1 MAEETKYMD
10 LSNMASMPYG
20 PFQPGS
26 GFGVYDNFEEDF
38 GLENFLN
45 QQNKDRVEMA
55 AWQIQ
60 QSRGLDSVALG
71 EVASI
76 ITPYG
81 PGLSVEQLLEVI
93 DEFPGISAGLN
104 LETDADILEDADMLY
119 GQKAFN
125 QAYDYLETESA
136 SQGVDV
142 NNLNVTNLGKFAN
155 WIGKNVYDPLK
166 DAFTTSPEEEFQEL
180 AKERNPFGQITMP
193 FGSARTIGGE
203 FEGDEE
209 AALEGYLFGK
219 NIFDATAKTI
229 NSQQNTDELDRQNL
243 LAQAQLLQTGAV
255 RNETAADIAALS
267 ADRASMDS
275 NEQIG
280 LILDDIFAEEGAI
293 SLENYISDR
302 SNYDSGELS
311 QDAVKEWLDNLG
323 TDVGTTGAAFD
334 TYVGL
339 QQGFDSA
346 FPTTTVSGGPGGA
359 QMTGGQAAGGPMGT
373 TTGGTATGTGSTQGV
388 MGGNVMGSNVGAG
401 TTGAT
406 TTGTGTP
413 STTVFNDNIN
423 QSGALITTN
432 PVKRPGEEGFIP
444 TNMDDW
450 ELDENIK
457 RVRREEQEALLNAY
471 VDSQASLG
479 DYYEGDPFYA
489 GMTTDALDDGESD
502 TPMAISPDR
511 ATQRPSTQGPMGG
524 NVMGTTT
531 SDDGSIGIIPS
542 QQTGMNPYQAQ
553 FQGTTG
559 QALVNQASADALIN
573 AQLQEALGRNIERQF
588 TDPQRFSQ
596 FAMETTAP
604 GSRLRQA
611 LFGLQPRLTQ
621 EYYLSGAG
629 LLPRYGSATTSPQS
643 FTDFLSGY
651 GQADPAT
658 NRFTTR
664 ELAQQVGNV
673 IGMTEP
679 EFLQYSTGLDPN
691 ELARQQIYRQAY
703 SADAQAAENQ
713 ANLARYLAT
722 QRPGGGAYGGVY
734 GRALGSTVDEL
745 SRMYGLGSQ
754 STDNFLNY
762 YLQQTNRKPQTQMG
776 GI

>member
-60 QSRGLDSVALG
+60 KARGLDSVALQ
-71 EVASI
+71 EVASMM
-76 ITPYG
+76 TPYG

-93 DEFPGISAGLN
+93 DEFPGVSAGLN
-104 LETDADILEDADMLY
+104 LEIDADILEDADMLY

-180 AKERNPFGQITMP
+180 AKEGNLAGRIITP
-193 FGSARTIGGE
+193 FGSAQATGGE

-209 AALEGYLFGK
+209 AALEGYFFGT

-243 LAQAQLLQTGAV
+243 LAEAQLLQTGAV

-302 SNYDSGELS
+302 SNYDNGELS
-311 QDAVKEWLDNLG
+311 QDAVKEWLGNLG

-359 QMTGGQAAGGPMGT
+359 QMTGGQASGGPMGT
-373 TTGGTATGTGSTQGV
+373 ATGGTATGTGSAQGV

-432 PVKRPGEEGFIP
+432 PVKRPGEEGFVP

-511 ATQRPSTQGPMGG
+511 VTTQRPEIRTRQIDD
-524 NVMGTTT
+524 TF
-531 SDDGSIGIIPS
+531 DDGSIGIIPR

-559 QALVNQASADALIN
+559 QASAQDVENLMQASFDADAYKDPSDLYSAEEQLRQYIM
-573 AQLQEALGRNIERQF
+573 AQ
-588 TDPQRFSQ
+588 
-596 FAMETTAP
+596 TAP
-604 GSRLRQA
+604 GSRLRDA
-611 LFGLQPRLTQ
+611 VWSMRDPLLQQ
-621 EYYLSGAG
+621 YYLTGEG
-629 LLPRYGSATTSPQS
+629 IDPRYAGGTGVRRTFADFMKGPQLTGQQLRDLAQETTSYLG
-643 FTDFLSGY
+643 LSGDELYDRY
-651 GQADPAT
+651 GQ
-658 NRFTTR
+658 
-664 ELAQQVGNV
+664 
-673 IGMTEP
+673 GMTN
-679 EFLQYSTGLDPN
+679 QD
-691 ELARQQIYRQAY
+691 LARISSLRQTYGGKAG
-703 SADAQAAENQ
+703 QGNR
-713 ANLARYLAT
+713 LALATALAT
-722 QRPGGGAYGGVY
+722 QRGDGGFYGGRL
-734 GRALGSTVDEL
+734 GQAIGSTLGEL
-745 SRMYGLGSQ
+745 QAAYQSRNPFGG
-754 STDNFLNY
+754 DAGNFLNY

>member
-38 GLENFLN
+38 GLEDFLN

-180 AKERNPFGQITMP
+180 AKERNPFGRITMP
-193 FGSARTIGGE
+193 FGTARTIGGE

-229 NSQQNTDELDRQNL
+229 NSQKNTDELDRQNL

-323 TDVGTTGAAFD
+323 TDVGTTGAR
-334 TYVGL
+334 
-339 QQGFDSA
+339 
-346 FPTTTVSGGPGGA
+346 
-359 QMTGGQAAGGPMGT
+359 
-373 TTGGTATGTGSTQGV
+373 
-388 MGGNVMGSNVGAG
+388 
-401 TTGAT
+401 
-406 TTGTGTP
+406 
-413 STTVFNDNIN
+413 
-423 QSGALITTN
+423 LIL
-432 PVKRPGEEGFIP
+432 
-444 TNMDDW
+444 M
-450 ELDENIK
+450 
-457 RVRREEQEALLNAY
+457 
-471 VDSQASLG
+471 
-479 DYYEGDPFYA
+479 
-489 GMTTDALDDGESD
+489 
-502 TPMAISPDR
+502 
-511 ATQRPSTQGPMGG
+511 
-524 NVMGTTT
+524 
-531 SDDGSIGIIPS
+531 
-542 QQTGMNPYQAQ
+542 
-553 FQGTTG
+553 
-559 QALVNQASADALIN
+559 
-573 AQLQEALGRNIERQF
+573 
-588 TDPQRFSQ
+588 
-596 FAMETTAP
+596 
-604 GSRLRQA
+604 
-611 LFGLQPRLTQ
+611 
-621 EYYLSGAG
+621 
-629 LLPRYGSATTSPQS
+629 
-643 FTDFLSGY
+643 
-651 GQADPAT
+651 
-658 NRFTTR
+658 
-664 ELAQQVGNV
+664 
-673 IGMTEP
+673 
-679 EFLQYSTGLDPN
+679 
-691 ELARQQIYRQAY
+691 
-703 SADAQAAENQ
+703 
-713 ANLARYLAT
+713 
-722 QRPGGGAYGGVY
+722 
-734 GRALGSTVDEL
+734 
-745 SRMYGLGSQ
+745 
-754 STDNFLNY
+754 
-762 YLQQTNRKPQTQMG
+762 
-776 GI
+776 

>member
-60 QSRGLDSVALG
+60 KARGLDSVALG

-81 PGLSVEQLLEVI
+81 IGLSVEQLLEVI
-93 DEFPGISAGLN
+93 DEFPGVSAGLN
-104 LETDADILEDADMLY
+104 LEIDADILEDADMLY

-166 DAFTTSPEEEFQEL
+166 DVFTTSPEEEFQEL
-180 AKERNPFGQITMP
+180 AKERNPFGRITMP

-209 AALEGYLFGK
+209 SALEGYLFGK

-243 LAQAQLLQTGAV
+243 LAEAQLLQTGAV

-302 SNYDSGELS
+302 SNYDNGELS
-311 QDAVKEWLDNLG
+311 QDAVREWLGNLG

-359 QMTGGQAAGGPMGT
+359 QMTGGQASGGSMGT
-373 TTGGTATGTGSTQGV
+373 TTGGTTTGTGSTQGV

-423 QSGALITTN
+423 QSGGLITTN
-432 PVKRPGEEGFIP
+432 PVKQPGEEGFIP
-444 TNMDDW
+444 TNIDEW
-450 ELDENIK
+450 ELNENIK
-457 RVRREEQEALLNAY
+457 RVRREEQEALLNTY

-511 ATQRPSTQGPMGG
+511 ATQRPSTQGPMSG

-559 QALVNQASADALIN
+559 QASAQDVENLMQASFDADAYKDPSDLYS
-573 AQLQEALGRNIERQF
+573 AEEQLRQYIMG
-588 TDPQRFSQ
+588 Q
-596 FAMETTAP
+596 TAP
-604 GSRLRQA
+604 GSRLRDA
-611 LFGLQPRLTQ
+611 VWSMRDPLLQQ
-621 EYYLSGAG
+621 YYLTGEG
-629 LLPRYGSATTSPQS
+629 IDPRYAGGTGVRRTFADFMKGPQLTGQQLRNLAQETTGYLG
-643 FTDFLSGY
+643 LSGDELY
-651 GQADPAT
+651 DRFGQ
-658 NRFTTR
+658 
-664 ELAQQVGNV
+664 
-673 IGMTEP
+673 GMTN
-679 EFLQYSTGLDPN
+679 QD
-691 ELARQQIYRQAY
+691 LARISSLQQTYGGKAGQGNR
-703 SADAQAAENQ
+703 
-713 ANLARYLAT
+713 LALATALAT
-722 QRPGGGAYGGVY
+722 QRGDGGFYGGRL
-734 GRALGSTVDEL
+734 GQAIGSTLGEL
-745 SRMYGLGSQ
+745 QAAYQSRNPFGG
-754 STDNFLNY
+754 DAGNFLNY

>member
-1 MAEETKYMD
+1 MD

-38 GLENFLN
+38 GLEDFLN

-180 AKERNPFGQITMP
+180 AKERNPFGRITMP
-193 FGSARTIGGE
+193 FGTARTIGGE

-229 NSQQNTDELDRQNL
+229 NSQKNTDELDRQNL

-388 MGGNVMGSNVGAG
+388 MGGNVLGSNVGAG

-457 RVRREEQEALLNAY
+457 RVRREERSSKEGE
-471 VDSQASLG
+471 VFQA
-479 DYYEGDPFYA
+479 
-489 GMTTDALDDGESD
+489 
-502 TPMAISPDR
+502 
-511 ATQRPSTQGPMGG
+511 
-524 NVMGTTT
+524 
-531 SDDGSIGIIPS
+531 
-542 QQTGMNPYQAQ
+542 
-553 FQGTTG
+553 
-559 QALVNQASADALIN
+559 
-573 AQLQEALGRNIERQF
+573 
-588 TDPQRFSQ
+588 
-596 FAMETTAP
+596 
-604 GSRLRQA
+604 
-611 LFGLQPRLTQ
+611 
-621 EYYLSGAG
+621 
-629 LLPRYGSATTSPQS
+629 
-643 FTDFLSGY
+643 
-651 GQADPAT
+651 
-658 NRFTTR
+658 
-664 ELAQQVGNV
+664 
-673 IGMTEP
+673 
-679 EFLQYSTGLDPN
+679 
-691 ELARQQIYRQAY
+691 
-703 SADAQAAENQ
+703 
-713 ANLARYLAT
+713 
-722 QRPGGGAYGGVY
+722 
-734 GRALGSTVDEL
+734 
-745 SRMYGLGSQ
+745 
-754 STDNFLNY
+754 
-762 YLQQTNRKPQTQMG
+762 
-776 GI
+776 

>member
-1 MAEETKYMD
+1 MD

-60 QSRGLDSVALG
+60 KARGLDSVALG

-81 PGLSVEQLLEVI
+81 IGLSVEQLLEVI
-93 DEFPGISAGLN
+93 DEFPGVSAGLN
-104 LETDADILEDADMLY
+104 LEIDADILEDADMLY

-166 DAFTTSPEEEFQEL
+166 DVFTTSPEEEFQEL
-180 AKERNPFGQITMP
+180 AKEGNPSGRIITP
-193 FGSARTIGGE
+193 FGSARAIGGE

-209 AALEGYLFGK
+209 SALEGYLFGK

-243 LAQAQLLQTGAV
+243 LAEAQLLQTGAV

-302 SNYDSGELS
+302 SNYDNGELS
-311 QDAVKEWLDNLG
+311 QDAVREWLGNLG

-359 QMTGGQAAGGPMGT
+359 QMTGGQASGGSMGT
-373 TTGGTATGTGSTQGV
+373 TTGGTTTGTGSTQGV

-423 QSGALITTN
+423 QSGGLITTN
-432 PVKRPGEEGFIP
+432 PVKQPGEEGFIP
-444 TNMDDW
+444 TNIDEW
-450 ELDENIK
+450 ELNENIK
-457 RVRREEQEALLNAY
+457 RVRREEQEALLNTY

-511 ATQRPSTQGPMGG
+511 ATQRPSTQGPMSG

-559 QALVNQASADALIN
+559 QASAQDVENLMQASFDADAYKDPSDLYS
-573 AQLQEALGRNIERQF
+573 AEEQLRQYIMG
-588 TDPQRFSQ
+588 Q
-596 FAMETTAP
+596 TAP
-604 GSRLRQA
+604 GSRLRDA
-611 LFGLQPRLTQ
+611 VWSMRDPLLQQ
-621 EYYLSGAG
+621 YYLTGEG
-629 LLPRYGSATTSPQS
+629 IDPRYAGGTGVRRTFADFMKGPQLTGQQLRNLAQETTGYLG
-643 FTDFLSGY
+643 LSGDELY
-651 GQADPAT
+651 DRFGQ
-658 NRFTTR
+658 
-664 ELAQQVGNV
+664 
-673 IGMTEP
+673 GMTN
-679 EFLQYSTGLDPN
+679 QD
-691 ELARQQIYRQAY
+691 LARISSLQQTYGGKAGQGNR
-703 SADAQAAENQ
+703 
-713 ANLARYLAT
+713 LALATALAT
-722 QRPGGGAYGGVY
+722 QRGDGGFYGGRL
-734 GRALGSTVDEL
+734 GQAIGSTLGEL
-745 SRMYGLGSQ
+745 QAAYQSRNPFGG
-754 STDNFLNY
+754 DAGNFLNY